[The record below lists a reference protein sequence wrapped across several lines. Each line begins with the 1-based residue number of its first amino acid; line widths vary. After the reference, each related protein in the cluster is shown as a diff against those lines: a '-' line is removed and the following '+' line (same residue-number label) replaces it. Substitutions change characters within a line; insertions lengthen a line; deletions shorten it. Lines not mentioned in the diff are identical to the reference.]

1 MIKIAGGIKVKI
13 NQKRNHCLKSSHLAA
28 YSSPFFAS
36 LHKFNHCV
44 LKPLTQ
50 VSKFFVFLSL
60 VGLAIGCAN
69 PVTPTGGPKDVTPP
83 RVIKSEPAN
92 YSLNFKK
99 SVISITFDEFV
110 KLKNPIQQVIIS
122 PPLDEF
128 PEYKLRGKSV
138 VIDLKGKLVAN
149 TTYTIFF
156 GSAIVDLAED
166 NPLANYV
173 YAFSTGD
180 HIDSLSVGGEVL
192 NAFDHKPQE
201 GVFVMLYPQKNDTVP
216 QDSVPCKVRPL
227 YISKTDKNGIF
238 QLRNLRNEPY
248 KIFALKDVNS
258 NYLFDQPNEE
268 IAFIDSLI
276 SPEVVVLPKPDD
288 KPADSAKKDSLI
300 VSALYKNFYRLLMF
314 QQTDTIQRILGD
326 EMLVPGRYKMVF
338 KYPVKGAAEL
348 EVINKEIPA
357 NWKVEEFNSRRDTLM
372 VWLRDVKMD
381 SLQVQVSVGDSILD
395 TTMIVLRK
403 QKTEKKKRKT
413 NEAEIADRL
422 KINSNAK
429 SRSFELGTK
438 LWLTFDDPLSS
449 FNFSRALFITGDD
462 TTSNPGFLPTD
473 SIHRHFVFD
482 GEFAEET
489 NYEFLFTDSSFYSM
503 YGPTNDSTILRF
515 KTKAVKDY
523 GNLLVEIT
531 LKEGKYPYIIQLLSL
546 KEQVLRETY
555 LSGNDVV
562 SFKNITPGKYL
573 IKAIGDKWPNRRWDS
588 GDYFKNRQPEN
599 VLYFPAELE
608 IRANW
613 DVEKNWSLP

>member
-1 MIKIAGGIKVKI
+1 
-13 NQKRNHCLKSSHLAA
+13 
-28 YSSPFFAS
+28 
-36 LHKFNHCV
+36 
-44 LKPLTQ
+44 LKPFTR
-50 VSKFFVFLSL
+50 VCKFFIFLI
-60 VGLAIGCAN
+60 LAWLAVSCAN
-69 PVTPTGGPKDVTPP
+69 PVAPTGGPKDVTPP
-83 RVIKSEPAN
+83 KVIKSEPAN

-99 SVISITFDEFV
+99 PVISITFDEFV
-110 KLKNPIQQVIIS
+110 KIKNPNQQVIIS
-122 PPLDEF
+122 PPLDES
-128 PEYKLRGKSV
+128 PEYRLRGKSV

-166 NPLANYV
+166 NPLSNFV

-192 NAFDHKPQE
+192 NAFDHKPE
-201 GVFVMLYPQKNDTVP
+201 EDVFVMLYPQKNDTVP
-216 QDSVPCKVRPL
+216 QDSVPCKVRPI

-276 SPEVVVLPKPDD
+276 SPEVVVIPKPED

-314 QQTDTIQRILGD
+314 QQTDTVQRILSN
-326 EMLVPGRYKMVF
+326 EMMVPGRYKIVF
-338 KYPVKGAAEL
+338 KYPVNGAVKL
-348 EVINKEIPA
+348 DVINKEIPQD
-357 NWKVEEFNSRRDTLM
+357 WKVEEFNPHHDTLM
-372 VWLRDVKMD
+372 VWLRDVNMD

-403 QKTEKKKRKT
+403 QKIEKKKRKA
-413 NEAEIADRL
+413 NDVEIADRL

-429 SRSFELGTK
+429 SRSFELGAK
-438 LWLTFDDPLSS
+438 LWLNFDDPLSS
-449 FNFSRALFITGDD
+449 FDFSHTLFITGDD
-462 TTSNPGFLPTD
+462 TTSNPTFTPTD
-473 SIHRHFVFD
+473 SIHRHFFFD
-482 GEFAEET
+482 GELTEET
-489 NYEFLFTDSSFYSM
+489 NYEFLFPDSSFYSI
-503 YGPTNDSTILRF
+503 YSLANDSTILRF
-515 KTKAVKDY
+515 KTKALKDY
-523 GNLLVEIT
+523 GNLFVDVE

-546 KEQVLRETY
+546 KEQILRETY
-555 LSGNDVV
+555 FSGNEVV
-562 SFKNITPGKYL
+562 TFKDITPGKYL
-573 IKAIGDKWPNRRWDS
+573 LKAIGDKWSNRRWDS
-588 GDYFKNRQPEN
+588 GDYFKRKQPEN